1 MGEQVPYLFDGKH
14 TFLKAGQT
22 VVTVVTVGIFG

>member
-14 TFLKAGQT
+14 TSLKAGQM
-22 VVTVVTVGIFG
+22 VVMVATVGIFG